1 MLHGD
6 AGSVEK
12 DEQNDGP
19 VEGLRLDAPTDG
31 HSEQTDKKEGKSA
44 VSKRQLMCGGGEKG
58 TRSNHYTEVTIIHR
72 FYSCPSKVLGQ
83 HKKFPISANFR
94 ECCFYCL
101 LLKALL

>member
-44 VSKRQLMCGGGEKG
+44 VSKRQLMCAWGRGG
-58 TRSNHYTEVTIIHR
+58 H
-72 FYSCPSKVLGQ
+72 
-83 HKKFPISANFR
+83 
-94 ECCFYCL
+94 
-101 LLKALL
+101 